1 MKKYR
6 TVKRRNRL
14 LLTEIEA
21 NKVVDNTSW
30 PEETLS
36 TCQVDDKIVGITQ
49 SPAPLRPRKTT
60 VAVQCE
66 ECTCS
71 PDAEGD
77 SSLSSSSSSSS
88 SCSTCSTSDH
98 HHSSKKTSSSFLLS
112 RKWINDKQN
121 TIQEEDEEYDQEDT
135 DTDQIIVNVPKLIVK
150 GMRTT
155 WKNKTKNE
163 EYLPTFFV

>member
-88 SCSTCSTSDH
+88 SSCSTCSTSDH

-155 WKNKTKNE
+155 
-163 EYLPTFFV
+163 

>member
-49 SPAPLRPRKTT
+49 SPAPSRPRKTT

-88 SCSTCSTSDH
+88 CSTCSTSDH
-98 HHSSKKTSSSFLLS
+98 HHPTKKTSASFLLS

-155 WKNKTKNE
+155 
-163 EYLPTFFV
+163 

>member
-1 MKKYR
+1 MNY
-6 TVKRRNRL
+6 TFFH
-14 LLTEIEA
+14 
-21 NKVVDNTSW
+21 
-30 PEETLS
+30 LS
-36 TCQVDDKIVGITQ
+36 AHC
-49 SPAPLRPRKTT
+49 APHKTT

-71 PDAEGD
+71 PDGEGD

-88 SCSTCSTSDH
+88 SCSTCSTPDP
-98 HHSSKKTSSSFLLS
+98 SKKASFLLS
-112 RKWINDKQN
+112 KKWIDKQN

-155 WKNKTKNE
+155 
-163 EYLPTFFV
+163 